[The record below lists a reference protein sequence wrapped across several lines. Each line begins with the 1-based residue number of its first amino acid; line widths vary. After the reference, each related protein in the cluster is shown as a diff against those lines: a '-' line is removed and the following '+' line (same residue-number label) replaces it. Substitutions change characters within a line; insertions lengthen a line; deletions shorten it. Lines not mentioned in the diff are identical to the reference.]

1 MFYKGQ
7 NSGKIGRGSNAQ
19 DDQFKNIA
27 AEELQETTRE
37 LREKLPDDA
46 PDERISAALLDI
58 DAELSANLGKPS
70 NAEILA
76 EIMRE

>member
-19 DDQFKNIA
+19 DDQFKKIV

-46 PDERISAALLDI
+46 PDERISAVLLDI

>member
-19 DDQFKNIA
+19 DDQFKNIE

-46 PDERISAALLDI
+46 PDERISAVLLDI

>member
-46 PDERISAALLDI
+46 PDERISAVLLDI
-58 DAELSANLGKPS
+58 DAELSANLGTPS

>member
-19 DDQFKNIA
+19 DDQFKNLA

-37 LREKLPDDA
+37 LRERLVDDA
-46 PDERISAALLDI
+46 PDERISAVLLDI
-58 DAELSANLGKPS
+58 DAELSANLDKPS

>member
-19 DDQFKNIA
+19 DDQFKNLA

-37 LREKLPDDA
+37 LRERLADDA
-46 PDERISAALLDI
+46 PDERISAVLLDI

>member
-19 DDQFKNIA
+19 DDQFKNLA

-37 LREKLPDDA
+37 LRERLVDDA
-46 PDERISAALLDI
+46 PDERISAVLLDI